1 MSSKSGL
8 MPPHSESVTVPFR
21 TKSNQPERFM
31 ALFREGMTLVEA
43 TANYLDG
50 LGRREAKT
58 LTPFVA
64 LAYATESMRLTT
76 RLTQM
81 ATWLLARRAVFNGE
95 ELPNVGSP
103 NDPLIVPPMT
113 RTIGSKGYDELPETL
128 RSLIDASHQLHAKIH
143 RFDAAD
149 REAPKIVQNGPNPV
163 ALQVARLAAVFNSSD
178 CPVGH
183 A

>member
-8 MPPHSESVTVPFR
+8 MPPQSGSVTVPFR
-21 TKSNQPERFM
+21 AKSNRSDKFM
-31 ALFREGMTLVEA
+31 LLFREGMTLVEA

-58 LTPFVA
+58 LSPFVA

-113 RTIGSKGYDELPETL
+113 RIAGSKGYDELPETL
-128 RSLIDASHQLHAKIH
+128 KNLIDASHQLHAKIH
-143 RFDAAD
+143 RFDAVD
-149 REAPKIVQNGPNPV
+149 REPPKVVQTGPNPV
-163 ALQVARLAAVFNSSD
+163 AMQVARLAAVFNNSD